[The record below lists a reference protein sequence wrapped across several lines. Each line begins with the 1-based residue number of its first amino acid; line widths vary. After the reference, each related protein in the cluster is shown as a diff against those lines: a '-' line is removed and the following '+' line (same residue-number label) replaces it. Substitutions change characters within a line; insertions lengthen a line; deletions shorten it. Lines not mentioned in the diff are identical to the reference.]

1 MITWPKDPQPIP
13 GMKYGD
19 EVMTGFEYGAAVT
32 MLQNGMLPEGL
43 MVIKV
48 ISDRYDGRLRTDGV
62 SDFNNGPWGYS
73 GNPFGDDEC
82 GKFYGRSLSVW
93 SALLAL
99 QGFIYDGPAGIIGF
113 PAADES

>member
-1 MITWPKDPQPIP
+1 
-13 GMKYGD
+13 
-19 EVMTGFEYGAAVT
+19 
-32 MLQNGMLPEGL
+32 

-62 SDFNNGPWGYS
+62 SDFDNGPWGYS

-93 SALLAL
+93 SVLLASTGVYL
-99 QGFIYDGPAGIIGF
+99 RRPGRHHWISASH
-113 PAADES
+113 ES